1 MFIAV
6 RVSQALS
13 PVGTLCL
20 FFYAVPTELN
30 TGRITFFYKHIVPT
44 ELKRGRIAFFYK
56 HIVPTE
62 LKRCSLKSRQLAKKA

>member
-1 MFIAV
+1 MFIAG
-6 RVSQALS
+6 RVPPPPLS

-44 ELKRGRIAFFYK
+44 ELNTGRITFFYK

-62 LKRCSLKSRQLAKKA
+62 LKRGSLKSLNIE